1 MTPRAS
7 SSRNRSLVL
16 LLSLGLGTLG
26 ALRAFSSSESQH
38 VFIGGDG
45 RLAYVPYPNG
55 DTIPDFSYAGY
66 GGGLETLAASPASL
80 WPPNH
85 GMVPITVAAAVSDAV
100 DASPATR
107 IVSVASNEPLNGTGD
122 GDTAPDWQITGNLA
136 VDLRAERSGSGAG
149 RVYTITVECRDASG
163 NASRKTVPVAVPNSS
178 GH

>member
-1 MTPRAS
+1 
-7 SSRNRSLVL
+7 
-16 LLSLGLGTLG
+16 
-26 ALRAFSSSESQH
+26 
-38 VFIGGDG
+38 
-45 RLAYVPYPNG
+45 
-55 DTIPDFSYAGY
+55 
-66 GGGLETLAASPASL
+66 LETLAASPASL